1 VQAKPF
7 SESSAVAAARLAI
20 WPTRATDV
28 TDATA
33 AVEYSTFF
41 RQEFARVTR
50 TVVFIVHDRERAED
64 IAQDAFVQLL
74 RNWDRISAYE
84 RPEAWVRRVAIR
96 LAMRQVRRDRL
107 WAMVRRDVRPPTQLA
122 PRDPDVLDAVRR
134 LPGMQR
140 AAVTLFY
147 FDDRTIAEI
156 ADLLGCAE
164 PTARVHLHRARKRLA
179 ELLGEEAGD
188 AA

>member
-1 VQAKPF
+1 VQAKP
-7 SESSAVAAARLAI
+7 SSDSLSVTAARPAI
-20 WPTRATDV
+20 WPARVVRV
-28 TDATA
+28 TEAG
-33 AVEYSTFF
+33 VPLEYSTFF
-41 RQEFARVTR
+41 RQEFTRVTR
-50 TVVFIVHDRERAED
+50 TVVFIVHDQERAED

-84 RPEAWVRRVAIR
+84 RPEAWVRRIAIR

-107 WAMVRRDVRPPTQLA
+107 LALIRRDVRPPTQVA
-122 PRDPDVLDAVRR
+122 PRDLDVLDAVRR

-147 FDDRTIAEI
+147 FEDRTIAEI

-188 AA
+188 AD